1 MLGEC
6 KWTIRPVGVD
16 ILREL
21 ERKSRLVQELERY
34 PLYLCSLL
42 AGWFHAPAR

>member
-1 MLGEC
+1 
-6 KWTIRPVGVD
+6 
-16 ILREL
+16 
-21 ERKSRLVQELERY
+21 VQELERY